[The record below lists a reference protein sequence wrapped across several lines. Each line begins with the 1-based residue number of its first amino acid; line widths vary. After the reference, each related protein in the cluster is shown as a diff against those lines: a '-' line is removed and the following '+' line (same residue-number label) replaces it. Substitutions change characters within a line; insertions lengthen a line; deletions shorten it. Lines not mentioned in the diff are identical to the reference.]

1 MKKDSLMLFDEDALA
16 SKDLKSTFVR
26 IRDYF
31 AGNVTGITRDE
42 QIAQNLMRLLFCKMF
57 DEQNNNDTFNKE
69 SINELEIEIQQ
80 LFDEVKSSYP
90 DIFDHSEKIE
100 LKGRDLG
107 YCVKE
112 LREFSLLSAERDVI
126 GDAFEEFIGTA
137 FRGGEGQFFTPRNI
151 VEMMVEVLAPT
162 ASDRIIDPA
171 CGSGGFLAQTAKY
184 LTRKNYQVENVFGL
198 EKDRFLAKIAKV
210 YVTLLSG
217 NIAKVHCENSLDAPG
232 NWNQVTQADIQLES
246 YDVVLTNP
254 PFGAKI
260 PVIGESLLSQYK
272 LAHTWA
278 GSKAGFTSIILEKQS
293 PQILFIERCM
303 QLLKKG
309 GRMGIVL
316 PEGIFGNSSDKYV
329 WDYLKSCAS
338 IYGVVSLAQEAF
350 QPSTHTKTSVL
361 FLEKGAAKR
370 KSIFMAS
377 AEKVGHNKN
386 GKLIYRIEK
395 GKQVIDDDIPEIT
408 SSLKR
413 ILSGERAK
421 LTRKCFTLE
430 QKAIV
435 DDIYIPGY
443 YDPEVESQL
452 NSFRK
457 NPKFELLSI
466 GSLLEKGIIEIRRGN
481 EIGSDKYGSGNI
493 PFIRTSDIVN
503 WEIKADPIKS
513 VSEDVYKE
521 FAKQQD
527 VKAGDILLV
536 SDGTFLI
543 GRSAMLGQDDAKIVI
558 QSHVKK
564 IRVLDDS
571 YIDPYYLFYLLNSP
585 IFKKQV
591 QSKVFVQA
599 TISTLGNRLYEILLP
614 ILNEKRDQ
622 KKIAMKV
629 ADILSRKWQIRREI
643 SELTLTSVSEI

>member
-1 MKKDSLMLFDEDALA
+1 MNRDSLMLFEEEALMP
-16 SKDLKSTFVR
+16 KDLKSTFSR

-42 QIAQNLMRLLFCKMF
+42 QIAQNLMRLLFCKMY
-57 DEQNNNDTFNKE
+57 DEQNDKGIFDNKKTND
-69 SINELEIEIQQ
+69 LEIETQK

-90 DIFDHSEKIE
+90 DIFDNLEKIE
-100 LKGRDLG
+100 LKGRDLS
-107 YCVKE
+107 YCINE
-112 LREFSLLSAERDVI
+112 LRGFNLLSAERDVI

-151 VEMMVEVLAPT
+151 VEMMVEVLDPT
-162 ASDRIIDPA
+162 STDRVIDPA
-171 CGSGGFLAQTAKY
+171 CGSGGFLAQTARY
-184 LTRKNYQVENVFGL
+184 LATKNHRVENVYGL

-217 NIAKVHCENSLDAPG
+217 KIAKVHCENSLDVPA
-232 NWNQVTQADIQLES
+232 NWNQVTQSDIQLES

-260 PVIGESLLSQYK
+260 PVIGESLLSQFK
-272 LAHTWA
+272 LAHMWDN
-278 GSKAGFTSIILEKQS
+278 KVGFTSKLLEKQS

-338 IYGVVSLAQEAF
+338 IHGVVSLAQEAF

-361 FLEKGAAKR
+361 FLEKGVAKR

-386 GKLIYRIEK
+386 GKLIYKLDK
-395 GKQVIDDDIPEIT
+395 GRQIIDDDIPEIT
-408 SSLKR
+408 SSLKK
-413 ILSGERAK
+413 ILSGDKVKA
-421 LTRKCFTLE
+421 TRKCFTIE

-452 NSFRK
+452 RVFRK
-457 NPKFELLSI
+457 NPSYELMSM
-466 GSLLEKGIIEIRRGN
+466 GSLLEQGVIEIRRGN
-481 EIGSDKYGSGNI
+481 EIGSDKYGSGKI

-521 FAKQQD
+521 FAKLQD
-527 VKAGDILLV
+527 VQAGDILLV

-543 GRSAMLGQDDAKIVI
+543 GRSAMLGEDDARIVI

-564 IRVLDDS
+564 IRVIDIEV
-571 YIDPYYLFYLLNSP
+571 IDPYYFFYLLNTP
-585 IFKKQV
+585 LFKKQV

-614 ILNEKRDQ
+614 VLKDKREQ
-622 KKIAMKV
+622 KKIAKKV

-643 SELTLTSVSEI
+643 ANLTLTAVSEL